1 MSSKARPAASDAPKR
16 ARGPVPAVDL
26 PVQRVQPSYV
36 QVASQLRSL
45 ILGGQLSP
53 GERLPAEGDLAA
65 QFGVSRSTTREAL
78 RLLAAQGLVETRR
91 GVTGGAFIVHPD
103 PADLELA
110 LSTAVNLAAGTER
123 LSMAEVIEMWEITQI
138 PAAALAA
145 RRRTDEEVEQLLK
158 LSAPWTGT
166 RRRMAD
172 LVLQSIEFHN
182 AVLDAAKNRL
192 LRIYARPLNGIG
204 AESLDDDVDT
214 YEFVMAANDRH
225 RRIAEAIAARDE
237 EAATRLMGEDMTEPA
252 VFHHLEPGD
261 TLTK

>member
-1 MSSKARPAASDAPKR
+1 VSSTAHSASRRPR
-16 ARGPVPAVDL
+16 RQTPAVDL
-26 PVQRVQPSYV
+26 TVQRVQPSYV
-36 QVASQLRSL
+36 QVATQLRAL
-45 ILGGQLSP
+45 ILGGKLSP

-78 RLLAAQGLVETRR
+78 RLLAAEGLVETRR

-110 LSTAVNLAAGTER
+110 LSTAVNLAAGTDR
-123 LSMAEVIEMWEITQI
+123 LSMAEVIEMWEITQV

-145 RRRTDEEVEQLLK
+145 RRRTDQEAEQLLK
-158 LSAPWTGT
+158 LSAPWTGSRT
-166 RRRMAD
+166 RMPE
-172 LVLQSIEFHN
+172 LVLRSIEFHN

-204 AESLDDDVDT
+204 AASLSDDADT
-214 YEFVMAANDRH
+214 YEFVVEANARH
-225 RRIAEAIAARDE
+225 RRIAEAITAKDE
-237 EAATRLMGEDMTEPA
+237 EAARQLMDQDMSEPA
-252 VFHHLEPGD
+252 LYHHLAPGD